1 MSCVQTCAL
10 QLEAGPDQARAAAGD
25 AGGQRAASESS
36 AENDSSILGRITVQ
50 GIGLVVT
57 GDLET
62 DGQDRAVTAGLDLR
76 ADVLK
81 VAHHGSARQSPDFL
95 AATGARL
102 ALVSVGAGN
111 SYGHPAARTVDA
123 LGLLGMRVMRTDRNG
138 AVAVVVL
145 GDGALRAVSRR

>member
-1 MSCVQTCAL
+1 MSTVDDMQEWIISRFPDATVRTTHRSDY
-10 QLEAGPDQARAAAGD
+10 EAV
-25 AGGQRAASESS
+25 
-36 AENDSSILGRITVQ
+36 T
-50 GIGLVVT
+50 IGSVALVVT

-95 AATGARL
+95 TATGARM